1 MEDFKNKVQNSAKFY
16 NESFLNFDFKLT
28 ELNYRT
34 IRAFF
39 RGKKALEL
47 GPALGHMTKYLVSDF
62 ETLHLVEGSSDLLT
76 QIPDYDNVVKHHS
89 YFEEF
94 QTDIK
99 FDTII
104 MGHVLEHIEKPVE
117 ILKYIYKWLS
127 EDGIL
132 IISVPNAKSI
142 HRLAAV
148 EMGLLNSEY
157 DLNERDHELGHYRV
171 YDLQSLTKDA
181 ITAGFNVKEKG
192 GIFFKPLSNKQIE
205 DNWDEK
211 MIEGFYNLGKR
222 FPENCAEI
230 FIICTK

>member
-16 NESFLNFDFKLT
+16 NSSFLNFDFKLT

-34 IRAFF
+34 IREFF
-39 RGKKALEL
+39 HGKKGLEL
-47 GPALGHMTKYLVSDF
+47 GPALGHMTKYLISDF
-62 ETLHLVEGSSDLLT
+62 ETLHLVEGSSDLLN
-76 QIPDYDNVVKHHS
+76 QIPDYENVVKHHS

-94 QTDIK
+94 QTEIK

-117 ILKYIYKWLS
+117 ILKYIYEWLS
-127 EDGIL
+127 TEGVL

-171 YDLQSLTKDA
+171 YDLQHLSQDA
-181 ITAGFNVKEKG
+181 KSAGFKIKEKG
-192 GIFFKPLSNKQIE
+192 GIFFKPVSNKQIE

-211 MIEGFYNLGKR
+211 MIEGFYNLGKK
-222 FPENCAEI
+222 FPENGAEI